1 MKKSYLFGI
10 LYLLFVFGC
19 EKNDSDIENGD
30 KNSLPS
36 EQSLFQVL
44 VNDGMLD
51 FPSRGDYDQALDYLG
66 QMSLQELEAW
76 NNNLGFKSMK
86 TEISESEREENG
98 IYDDLLA
105 TLINTKSEIKIGDYI
120 LRLDALGEKVYVT
133 TNSKDSKKI
142 LNNKDT
148 RIFSTDDNVLDILN
162 GEVDDAISAK
172 SRYCGKRKLSWNL
185 NFSTTPSKIH
195 AKVVYQKAG
204 FLNSLQSKIEEE
216 LGLDGTSKWKMFLK
230 TNGSGNFWRNK
241 KKSGTIGPYQS
252 SIFNK
257 ANKSYR
263 PYYSSRRL
271 KAYKFS
277 IEFWAQSENDGVL
290 RKKTITIDCN

>member
-1 MKKSYLFGI
+1 MKKSYLIG
-10 LYLLFVFGC
+10 LLCLFFVFSC
-19 EKNDSDIENGD
+19 EKNESDSEVNIEN
-30 KNSLPS
+30 SL
-36 EQSLFQVL
+36 QNKQLFKVL
-44 VNDGMLD
+44 VSDGMLN
-51 FPSRGDYDQALDYLG
+51 FPSRDDYDRALEYLG
-66 QMSLQELEAW
+66 QMSSQELETW
-76 NNNLGFKSMK
+76 SNNLGFKSMK
-86 TEISESEREENG
+86 TEVSESEREANG

-105 TLINTKSEIKIGDYI
+105 TLINIRSEIKIGDHI
-120 LRLDALGEKVYVT
+120 LRLDALDEKVYVST
-133 TNSKDSKKI
+133 SSKDAKKM
-142 LNNKDT
+142 LSGKDT
-148 RIFSTDDNVLDILN
+148 RIFSTDNNVLDILD
-162 GEVDDAISAK
+162 GKMDDAVSSK
-172 SRYCGKRKLSWNL
+172 SRYCSKRKLSWNL

-216 LGLDGTSKWKMFLK
+216 LGLSGTSKWKMFLK
-230 TNGSGNFWRNK
+230 TNGTGNFWRNK